1 MSTELREVYDFFMMK
16 ITDYRLDT
24 LYNTSD
30 TAFEDY
36 LQLWLDMAIVEFSM
50 CDQSLAYNNE
60 TKVFDELLTSQNKV
74 MLATLMVKYWLKKN
88 VNDITQMNLHV
99 TDRDFKVAS
108 EAMNLREKKDY
119 LIVVT
124 EESDLL
130 LNSYAYA
137 RNNWDDWYSQ
147 LFV

>member
-36 LQLWLDMAIVEFSM
+36 LQLWLDMAIVEFAM